1 MKHQLKV
8 VWTRP
13 AIEDL
18 ESIRRYIE
26 FDDPRAAVGAA
37 LGILKATARL
47 SALPFIGRPGRVLNT
62 RELVLEGR
70 PYIVAYRVTA
80 GVVEVLRVLHTS
92 RRWPKRLQ

>member
-37 LGILKATARL
+37 LGILKATAR
-47 SALPFIGRPGRVLNT
+47 P
-62 RELVLEGR
+62 
-70 PYIVAYRVTA
+70 
-80 GVVEVLRVLHTS
+80 S
-92 RRWPKRLQ
+92 RRP